1 MEKGRKH
8 QMKLTNKKGVS
19 LTEQRVK
26 DLAETIISTAINV
39 QARELEKHL
48 KDIDRR
54 LRELEKGK

>member
-1 MEKGRKH
+1 
-8 QMKLTNKKGVS
+8 MKLTNKKGVS
-19 LTEQRVK
+19 LTKQRVK